1 MGSFS
6 GRDWSHV
13 AILFPVVLLGC
24 LALLLFTREM
34 DIMTFGE
41 EQAMAVGVEL
51 KKVKLTLI
59 ILSAVLTGTSVAF
72 VGVIGFVDLIAPH
85 VVRKLFGSTHRLVVP
100 VSILFGGTF
109 MTVADLLA
117 RTVISPSE
125 LPVGAI
131 TALVGAPFFAY
142 IFFKKRKKAQS

>member
-1 MGSFS
+1 
-6 GRDWSHV
+6 
-13 AILFPVVLLGC
+13 
-24 LALLLFTREM
+24 M

-85 VVRKLFGSTHRLVVP
+85 VVRKLFGSTHRWWCR
-100 VSILFGGTF
+100 F
-109 MTVADLLA
+109 
-117 RTVISPSE
+117 PSSSAE
-125 LPVGAI
+125 PL
-131 TALVGAPFFAY
+131 
-142 IFFKKRKKAQS
+142 

>member
-1 MGSFS
+1 
-6 GRDWSHV
+6 
-13 AILFPVVLLGC
+13 
-24 LALLLFTREM
+24 
-34 DIMTFGE
+34 
-41 EQAMAVGVEL
+41 
-51 KKVKLTLI
+51 
-59 ILSAVLTGTSVAF
+59 
-72 VGVIGFVDLIAPH
+72 
-85 VVRKLFGSTHRLVVP
+85 
-100 VSILFGGTF
+100 